1 MYKAPLG
8 FFLILLLSA
17 HTLLAQS
24 EIPDKVEEKSESG
37 QSTLITTG
45 SSILSPQTPSLKL
58 PAYMETDSMAATQ
71 VKWTEEHFDFGE
83 IVQGEKVTHTF
94 SFKNTGEHPL
104 KLTQVKPSCGCTA
117 PNWSREL
124 IPPGKEGFVEVTFDS
139 SGKSGTQNK
148 SITVFLNTP
157 EKAKTLRF
165 KGFITER
172 N

>member
-1 MYKAPLG
+1 MYKALLG
-8 FFLILLLSA
+8 FFLLLLFFA
-17 HTLLAQS
+17 QTLVAQS
-24 EIPDKVEEKSESG
+24 QSPIKVEEKSETG
-37 QSTLITTG
+37 QSTVLTTG
-45 SSILSPQTPSLKL
+45 SSILSPQAPSLKL
-58 PAYMETDSMAATQ
+58 PAHMEADSMASTEVEWA
-71 VKWTEEHFDFGE
+71 EEHFDFGE

-94 SFKNTGEHPL
+94 SFQNTGKHPL

-139 SGKSGTQNK
+139 SGKSGMQNK
-148 SITVFLNTP
+148 SITVFLNTL

-165 KGFITER
+165 KGFIKES